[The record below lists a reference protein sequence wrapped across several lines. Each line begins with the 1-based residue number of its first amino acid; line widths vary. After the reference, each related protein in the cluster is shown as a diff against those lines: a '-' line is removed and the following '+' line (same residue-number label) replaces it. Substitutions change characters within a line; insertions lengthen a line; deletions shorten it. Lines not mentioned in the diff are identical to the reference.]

1 MTEFVSRDLTADEIQ
16 VRKSYRGGDENSQN
30 AELLLYADARAGMSI
45 LDDVCGPFG
54 WSCQY
59 KEVAGVTYCGI
70 GIQDKVSGAFIWKWD
85 AGSEQNFEKEK
96 SVASSAFKRAC
107 ARWLSGFRALY
118 TAPKIVV
125 PNEKYASYE
134 VSDIQYADHK
144 ITHLTIVDNNGNVVF
159 QMTPEFTRVQGG
171 PSKYPEE
178 DKSLDWGAR
187 LRKWCGEMKDAT
199 DDPDTHAKLLAFYY
213 YVLPKTQRGDKW
225 GISKLWSWFVQD
237 LKDGKLEI
245 DDSNPRHPQVI
256 KKGGE
261 Q

>member
-144 ITHLTIVDNNGNVVF
+144 ITHLTIVDNKGNVVF

-171 PSKYPEE
+171 PSKYPEVDRQLPWVE
-178 DKSLDWGAR
+178 QLLSF
-187 LRKWCGEMKDAT
+187 CTQMKDQT
-199 DDPDTHAKLLAFYY
+199 EDPDEHIKLRAFYSY
-213 YVLPKTQRGDKW
+213 YKAKDKK
-225 GISKLWSWFVQD
+225 GLSYGPAKCYKFFLSDV
-237 LKDGKLEI
+237 KDGTIEI
-245 DDSNPRHPQVI
+245 DDADPKHPQVI

-261 Q
+261 R